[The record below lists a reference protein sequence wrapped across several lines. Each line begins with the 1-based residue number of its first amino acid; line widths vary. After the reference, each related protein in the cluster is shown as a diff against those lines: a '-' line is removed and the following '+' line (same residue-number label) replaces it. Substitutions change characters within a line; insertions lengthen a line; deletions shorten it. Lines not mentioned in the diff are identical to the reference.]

1 MALPPL
7 VAQTTYAELLERCA
21 TAAFMDAFAEDG
33 TFISKTVKG
42 RKYWYFQTKTGETRT
57 QRYVGPET
65 PELLARIAHHKEIRD
80 DERERRALASTLV
93 RALGAP
99 RPLPEVANVV
109 KAFAEAGVFRLRAVL
124 IGTVAYQTYA
134 AMLGVRLPA
143 GALQTGDIDIAQF
156 KNVSV
161 AIGDSTPPALDILRQ
176 VDSTFRAVPHVVDG
190 RRVTSYVAK
199 GGLRVDFLT
208 PNEGSDTGQPQA
220 LPALQTDAQ
229 PLRFLDFLIHD
240 AESAVILHGPGI
252 YVQVPAPARYALHK
266 LIVSRLRPEGAAKRD
281 KDLQQADALLAVL
294 GKKRPDELRSAWE
307 EAYGRGPNWR
317 QLLNQGLAR
326 VSGASRDWLLKVTDS
341 RRSAIPNLDLTFD
354 NPPIHYDYSRDVATF
369 AGHALGSTVRCEISR
384 EALDDH
390 FGTDGLD
397 QAGQIEAVRK
407 NRSKIEQMARIKYL
421 SWPIEEP
428 NAILIKTADVTK
440 LPINPIDMPKL
451 MP

>member
-1 MALPPL
+1 MALPSL

-21 TAAFMDAFAEDG
+21 IAAFKDAFAEDG
-33 TFISKTVKG
+33 AFISKAVKA
-42 RKYWYFQTKTGETRT
+42 RKYWYFQTGTGEARA

-80 DERERRALASTLV
+80 DERERRALVSTLV

-99 RPLPEVANVV
+99 RPLPEVADVIV
-109 KAFAEAGVFRLRAVL
+109 ALAKAGVFRLRAVL
-124 IGTVAYQTYA
+124 VGTIAYQTYA

-156 KNVSV
+156 RNVSV

-176 VDSTFRAVPHVVDG
+176 VDRTFRAVPHVVDG

-208 PNEGSDTGQPQA
+208 PNEGRDTSRRQT

-240 AESAVILHGPGI
+240 PESAVILRGPGI
-252 YVQVPAPARYALHK
+252 HVQVPAPARYAVHK
-266 LIVSRLRPEGAAKRD
+266 LIVSRRRPEGAAKRD
-281 KDLQQADALLAVL
+281 KDLQQADSLLAVL

-307 EAYGRGPNWR
+307 DAYRRGPNWR
-317 QLLNQGLAR
+317 QLLNQGLAL

-354 NPPIHYDYSRDVATF
+354 NSPVQYDYSRDVATF
-369 AGHALGSTVRCEISR
+369 AGRALGNTVRCEISR

-397 QAGQIEAVRK
+397 QAGRIEAVRK
-407 NRSKIEQMARIKYL
+407 NRSKIEQMAHIKYL

-440 LPINPIDMPKL
+440 LLDARGKRRS
-451 MP
+451 